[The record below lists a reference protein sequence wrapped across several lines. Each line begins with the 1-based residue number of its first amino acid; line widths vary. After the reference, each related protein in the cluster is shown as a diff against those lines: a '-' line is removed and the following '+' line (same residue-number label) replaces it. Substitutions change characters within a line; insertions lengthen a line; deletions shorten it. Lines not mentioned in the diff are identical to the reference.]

1 MTDRDATTPSQP
13 PTLAA
18 AVVLLDDQ
26 SRALLIRQNYGAGL
40 WGIPGGAVEPGE
52 SPQEAAVR
60 EAREETG
67 LEVELEY
74 LVGVYCLRPERLGLR
89 FVFKAHVSDGE
100 LQQFPTAE
108 ISGARWWPIDHLPA
122 NMTETAPHGIRDA
135 ADGQRGVT
143 RDIWRE

>member
-1 MTDRDATTPSQP
+1 MTSQP

-18 AVVLLDDQ
+18 AVVLLDERG
-26 SRALLIRQNYGAGL
+26 RALLVRQNYGAGL

-52 SPQEAAVR
+52 SPPEAAVR

-67 LEVELEY
+67 LGVELEY

-89 FVFKAHVSDGE
+89 FVFKANVSDGE
-100 LQQFPTAE
+100 LQRFPTDE
-108 ISGARWWPIDHLPA
+108 ISEAAWWPIDRLPA

-135 ADGQRGVT
+135 ADGKRGIT
-143 RDIWRE
+143 RDIWR

>member
-1 MTDRDATTPSQP
+1 MTPLP

-18 AVVLLDDQ
+18 AVVLLDEEG
-26 SRALLIRQNYGAGL
+26 RALLVRQNYGAGL

-67 LEVELEY
+67 LDVELEH

-100 LQQFPTAE
+100 LLRFPTAE
-108 ISGARWWPIDHLPA
+108 ISEATWWPIDGLPA

-135 ADGQRGVT
+135 ADGKRGVT

>member
-1 MTDRDATTPSQP
+1 MTAEP

-18 AVVLLDDQ
+18 AVVLLDGH
-26 SRALLIRQNYGAGL
+26 RGVLLIRQNYGEEL

-67 LEVELEY
+67 LGVELEY

-89 FVFKAHVSDGE
+89 FVFMAHVSDGE
-100 LQQFPTAE
+100 LQQYPTAE
-108 ISGARWWPIDHLPA
+108 ISEASWWPIDGLPA

-135 ADGQRGVT
+135 ADGQRGVA

>member
-1 MTDRDATTPSQP
+1 MTPLP

-18 AVVLLDDQ
+18 AVVLLDEEG
-26 SRALLIRQNYGAGL
+26 RALLVRQNYRRRSVGHPGWRCGA
-40 WGIPGGAVEPGE
+40 WRE
-52 SPQEAAVR
+52 SQEAAVR

-67 LEVELEY
+67 LDVELEH

-100 LQQFPTAE
+100 LLRFPTAE
-108 ISGARWWPIDHLPA
+108 ISEATWWPIDGLPA

-135 ADGQRGVT
+135 ADGKRGVT

>member
-1 MTDRDATTPSQP
+1 MTPLP

-18 AVVLLDDQ
+18 AVVLLDEHG
-26 SRALLIRQNYGAGL
+26 RALLVRQNYGAGL
-40 WGIPGGAVEPGE
+40 WGIPGGAMETGE
-52 SPQEAAVR
+52 SPQEAAQR

-67 LEVELEY
+67 LWVELEY

-89 FVFKAHVSDGE
+89 FVFKACVSDGG

-108 ISGARWWPIDHLPA
+108 ISEARWWPIDRLPP
-122 NMTETAPHGIRDA
+122 NLTETAPHGIRDA
-135 ADGQRGVT
+135 ADGERGVA